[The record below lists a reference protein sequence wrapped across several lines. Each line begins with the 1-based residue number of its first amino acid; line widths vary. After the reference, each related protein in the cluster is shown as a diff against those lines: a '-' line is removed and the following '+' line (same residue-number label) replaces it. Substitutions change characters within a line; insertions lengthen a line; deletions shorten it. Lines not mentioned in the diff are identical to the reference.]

1 MEETLEYANVSLE
14 MLTLDNTDLLF
25 EVSTSMFMLLVRWVV
40 GVIKVL
46 ELVFA
51 ILIISMDNVRN
62 TKIGL
67 YFIFILFYFLFLL
80 VYSILRTRARDQW
93 DVTNHSHTIIKSH
106 TIMKNNRKFWKE

>member
-46 ELVFA
+46 ELIFT

-67 YFIFILFYFLFLL
+67 YFILFYFLFLL
-80 VYSILRTRARDQW
+80 VYSIFRTRARDQ
-93 DVTNHSHTIIKSH
+93 
-106 TIMKNNRKFWKE
+106 